1 MSTDLVVA
9 RVAVERVIEKILEGQ
24 TLKAAIAECGLTPY
38 KYAQTINEVRGLAL
52 EVARAQELRADLLAD
67 ETIQLSDSDE
77 DPAKVRNQIS
87 ARQWLAS
94 KIYAKRYGERVDLNV
109 TQAID
114 ITAVLA
120 EARSRIAERVIDQIT
135 VDREPDKIGRAH
147 V

>member
-1 MSTDLVVA
+1 MLFRS
-9 RVAVERVIEKILEGQ
+9 ERVIEKILEGQ
-24 TLKAAIAECGLTPY
+24 TLKASIAECGLTPY
-38 KYAQTINEVRGLAL
+38 RYAQAINSDRALAVG
-52 EVARAQELRADLLAD
+52 VARAMELKADLLAD

-109 TQAID
+109 TQSID

-120 EARSRIAERVIDQIT
+120 EARSRVAERVIDQIA
-135 VDREPDKIGRAH
+135 VDREPDIFD
-147 V
+147 